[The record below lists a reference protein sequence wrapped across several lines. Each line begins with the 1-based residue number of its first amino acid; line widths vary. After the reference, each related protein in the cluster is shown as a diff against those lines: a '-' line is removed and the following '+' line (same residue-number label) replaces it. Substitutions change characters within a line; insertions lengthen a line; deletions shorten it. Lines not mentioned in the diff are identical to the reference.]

1 MVNLGDWK
9 KISVVYRFYQKENGH
24 YSFCIDKLDQQSE
37 KNCSVQAKSE
47 TIDLIKNDRIILGKK
62 LGGTEKRYRN
72 WQA

>member
-1 MVNLGDWK
+1 MK
-9 KISVVYRFYQKENGH
+9 NGH

-37 KNCSVQAKSE
+37 KTCSVQAKSE

>member
-1 MVNLGDWK
+1 MIGK
-9 KISVVYRFYQKENGH
+9 KSLWFIGFIRMKNGH

-37 KNCSVQAKSE
+37 KTCSVQAKSE